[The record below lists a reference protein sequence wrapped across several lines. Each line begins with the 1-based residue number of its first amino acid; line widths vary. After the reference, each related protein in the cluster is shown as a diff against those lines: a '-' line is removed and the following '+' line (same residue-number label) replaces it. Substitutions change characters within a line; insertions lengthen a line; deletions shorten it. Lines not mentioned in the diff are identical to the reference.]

1 MMTIDRSDLEN
12 GSGAVE
18 GVVLL
23 DKAAGMSSNAA
34 LQVVRRLFGGVKGG
48 HTGTLDPLATGLLP
62 ICLGAATKFAG
73 ALLETDKTYEAVV
86 GLGLATTTGDAEG
99 EPLFRGPVEG
109 CLEHVGETLAALT
122 GEIEQLPPM
131 FSAVKH
137 RGRALYRYAR
147 AGQSVERRPRR
158 VTVHALDLVAVHGD
172 EISIRV
178 HCSKGTYVRSLAH
191 DIGERLGCGA
201 HVLALRRT
209 RIGALAIDQ
218 AVGLE
223 ALAALADVDRGK
235 WLLPTDILLSE
246 LPAVILDRARADA
259 VLQGR
264 SVVPG
269 EPLRAGSVRL
279 YAEGGLF
286 LGLGARG
293 EQGLLCPKRMRSLLA
308 GSAGAPPRLA

>member
-1 MMTIDRSDLEN
+1 MTTTDRSNPEG

-34 LQVVRRLFGGVKGG
+34 LQAVRRLFGGVKGG

-62 ICLGAATKFAG
+62 VCLGAATKFAG
-73 ALLETDKTYEAVV
+73 VLLETDKTYEAVV

-99 EPLFRGPVEG
+99 EPLFRGRVEG
-109 CLEHVGETLAALT
+109 CLERVGETLVAFS

-131 FSAVKH
+131 FSAIKH

-147 AGQSVERRPRR
+147 AGQSVERHPRR
-158 VTVHALDLVAVHGD
+158 VTVHALDLIAAHGD
-172 EISIRV
+172 EISLRV
-178 HCSKGTYVRSLAH
+178 HCSKGTYIRTLAH

-209 RIGALAIDQ
+209 RIGALAISQ
-218 AVGLE
+218 ALELE
-223 ALAALADVDRGK
+223 ALAALAEADRRTRV
-235 WLLPTDILLSE
+235 LPTDILLSE
-246 LPAVILDRARADA
+246 LPAVVLDRGRADA

-264 SVVPG
+264 PVALG
-269 EPLRAGSVRL
+269 EPLGAGSVRL
-279 YAEGGLF
+279 YAEDGLF
-286 LGLGARG
+286 LGLGARS
-293 EQGLLCPKRMRSLLA
+293 EEGLLCPKRMRALPA
-308 GSAGAPPRLA
+308 PGAS